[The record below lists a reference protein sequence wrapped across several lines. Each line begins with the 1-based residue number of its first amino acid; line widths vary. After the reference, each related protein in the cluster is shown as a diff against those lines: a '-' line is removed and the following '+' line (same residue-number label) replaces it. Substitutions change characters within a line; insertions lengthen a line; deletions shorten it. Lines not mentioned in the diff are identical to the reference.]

1 MAISKKTPQLL
12 SWSSLYIFRMHEKF
26 VSRLPHLKETA
37 SIWGSISFGVATTV
51 LTFFP
56 KIGLFG
62 KDINNC
68 IVLFVTCAVFVVGA
82 LCQTMFGKKNTIWE
96 KGNNKIT
103 AIYGNI
109 LDEAS
114 EHEEIRVIPV
124 NTAFDT
130 IVDAPCSTDKPLV
143 SPNSL
148 HGQWIKRQKCE
159 QEILRDEILKNIS
172 ESSYHEVNPSQK
184 KRGNRREYTIGTYS
198 VIRRKNITYL
208 LVALSAFD
216 INNVAHSTQTD
227 LETVLQSVVSYHN
240 QCGQGAKLMIPL
252 MGTANSRMKLDYQES
267 FDIIKNYLLLRK
279 KDINGCIEIVVY
291 QKDASKVSIW
301 N

>member
-1 MAISKKTPQLL
+1 MIYILL
-12 SWSSLYIFRMHEKF
+12 MLGKF
-26 VSRLPHLKETA
+26 VSRLPRLKETA
-37 SIWGSISFGVATTV
+37 SIWGSISFGAATTF

-56 KIGLFG
+56 KINILG

-68 IVLFVTCAVFVVGA
+68 IVLFVTCVVFMVGA

-109 LDEAS
+109 LDES
-114 EHEEIRVIPV
+114 SKYEEIRVIPV

-130 IVDAPCSTDKPLV
+130 IVDNPCSTDKPLV

-148 HGQWIKRQKCE
+148 HGQWIRKQKYE
-159 QEILRDEILKNIS
+159 QQKALKNEILENIS
-172 ESSYHEVNPSQK
+172 ETSYREVDSLQK
-184 KRGNRREYTIGTYS
+184 KRGNCREYKIGTYS
-198 VIRRKNITYL
+198 VIHRKNITYL
-208 LVALSAFD
+208 LVALAAFD
-216 INNVAHSTQTD
+216 VNNVAHSTQTD

-252 MGTANSRMKLDYQES
+252 MGTANSRMKLDHQES